1 MVNGVAILESVEL
14 LNLIDGWVL
23 LKLYNAKEK
32 LWISNNSAIMKTN
45 KQNLAISMQVMNLEI
60 KMQVDPTWIF
70 AATEGII
77 FWVRIALPLT
87 MAILRKVMLKK

>member
-1 MVNGVAILESVEL
+1 MMVNGVAILESVEL

-77 FWVRIALPLT
+77 F
-87 MAILRKVMLKK
+87 